1 MLPVNSWGQTFDN
14 AIFLRPSAAQRWRPR
29 SISSPIDKNAYSNF
43 DDRIAMTLREDIM
56 IDERKLQQF
65 LGKMIV
71 DLGAAASVPLMRIG
85 VRLGLYKAMD
95 GAGPVTSAELA
106 AKANISE
113 RYAREWLAQSAA
125 SGYLTYDSA
134 SRRFELP
141 PEQAMVFANEES
153 PFFMGGGFDAVAAL
167 YQTQPLVEQAFKS
180 GGGVDW
186 GDHAG
191 CLFCAIGAMLRPRYS
206 ANIVQN
212 WLPALHGVVAKLE
225 RGAKVADI
233 GCGTGYSTFVMAKA
247 FPNSTF
253 VGYDF
258 HEPSIDHATAYARQS
273 GGAGNIRFEVAKAK
287 DFPAKDLDLVTCFD
301 VLHDLGDPVGAAAH
315 ICRSLKPDG
324 TWMLMEPLAGDATE
338 DNLVPFGRVA
348 YAFSTMACVPVSLS
362 QEVGMALGAQAGQAK
377 LTEVIKA
384 GGFGQ
389 VRRAAETPLNMI
401 LEVRH

>member
-1 MLPVNSWGQTFDN
+1 
-14 AIFLRPSAAQRWRPR
+14 
-29 SISSPIDKNAYSNF
+29 
-43 DDRIAMTLREDIM
+43 M
-56 IDERKLQQF
+56 IDEKKLQQF

-71 DLGAAASVPLMRIG
+71 DLGAAMSVPLVRIG
-85 VRLGLYKAMD
+85 IRLGLYKAMD
-95 GAGPVTSAELA
+95 GAGPMTSVEFAD
-106 AKANISE
+106 KANISE
-113 RYAREWLAQSAA
+113 RYAREWLAQNAA
-125 SGYLTYDSA
+125 SGYLSYDPA

-153 PFFMGGGFDAVAAL
+153 PFFIGGGFDAVAAL
-167 YQTQPLVEQAFKS
+167 YQTQPLVEEAFKS

-212 WLPALHGVVAKLE
+212 WLPALDGVVAKLE

-233 GCGTGYSTFVMAKA
+233 GCGTGQSTFIMARA
-247 FPNSTF
+247 FPKLNLCWLRLPRHRRLSTLPPTRGR
-253 VGYDF
+253 V
-258 HEPSIDHATAYARQS
+258 AAREHPVR
-273 GGAGNIRFEVAKAK
+273 GGQGKR
-287 DFPAKDLDLVTCFD
+287 FPARDLDLVTCFD

-315 ICRSLKPDG
+315 IHRSLKPDG

-338 DNLVPFGRVA
+338 DNLGPVGRVA

-362 QEVGMALGAQAGQAK
+362 QEVGMALGAQAGQTK

-384 GGFGQ
+384 GGFSQ
-389 VRRAAETPLNMI
+389 VRRAAETQLNMV
-401 LEVRH
+401 LEARP